1 MTYQEMHDAYLDVF
15 RAFLDTR
22 SENMQQYALSIES
35 LVKTY
40 NNGKIM
46 ALNDFSIDIPKGT
59 IYGIIGRNGAGKST
73 LIKCIIGFLKPDSG
87 KIRFNGDM
95 KNRIGYM
102 PENIEVYDFMT
113 GMDFLELIAELRRIN
128 KKELHDRIED
138 MQEYIEL
145 PNMDMLTS
153 SYSKG
158 NLEKLVFLAAFI
170 HSPEVVILD
179 EPFTGFDPA
188 ASIKAKEFLKNYA
201 EKGNTII
208 ISTHILEMAAYLCDH
223 ILIIDKGIAKK
234 EFMIKAMG
242 TMEERLDI
250 LKDLFK

>member
-1 MTYQEMHDAYLDVF
+1 
-15 RAFLDTR
+15 
-22 SENMQQYALSIES
+22 MQQYALSIEK
-35 LVKTY
+35 LAKTY

-46 ALNDFSIDIPKGT
+46 ALNNFSIDIPKGT

-87 KIRFNGDM
+87 KIHFFDGDM

-102 PENIEVYDFMT
+102 PENVEVYDFMT
-113 GMDFLELIAELRRIN
+113 GMDFLELIAELRGIN
-128 KKELHDRIED
+128 KKELQDRIED
-138 MQEYIEL
+138 MQGYIEL

-158 NLEKLVFLAAFI
+158 NLEKLAFMAAFI

-201 EKGNTII
+201 GKGNTII

-223 ILIIDKGIAKK
+223 ILIIDKGIVKK

-250 LKDLFK
+250 LKDIFK